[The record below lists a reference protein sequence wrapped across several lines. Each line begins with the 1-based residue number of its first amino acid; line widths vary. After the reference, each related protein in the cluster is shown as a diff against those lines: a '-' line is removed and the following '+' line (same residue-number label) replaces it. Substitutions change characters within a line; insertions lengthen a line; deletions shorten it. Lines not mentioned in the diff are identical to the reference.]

1 MKIDRNEY
9 RLKIISDTTLQL
21 KILPYCLEGLMI
33 GITRYYNNAIKK
45 EDQFYNTLRVQ
56 YNIGWEY
63 FKRGKIYIIIKEKI
77 DKWYDRKL
85 ETSTFTGTR
94 WIKKMIA
101 LTLNI
106 QLEELDH
113 RFQMI
118 TNQNEDIFNDKK
130 MSPDKKLF

>member
-1 MKIDRNEY
+1 M
-9 RLKIISDTTLQL
+9 
-21 KILPYCLEGLMI
+21 
-33 GITRYYNNAIKK
+33 
-45 EDQFYNTLRVQ
+45 YNTLRVQ
-56 YNIGWEY
+56 YNIAWEY
-63 FKRGKIYIIIKEKI
+63 FRRGRIYIIIKEKI
-77 DKWYDRKL
+77 DRWYDRKL

-101 LTLNI
+101 LMLNI

-130 MSPDKKLF
+130 MSPDKNFF